1 MLIPIVA
8 FDWEKEYREVKK
20 NSIKKTLKHF
30 IFCNFKSNV
39 KKIYIYCEWLKSNGY
54 RIKIFTVLSIY
65 LSK

>member
-39 KKIYIYCEWLKSNGY
+39 KKIYIYCEWLNPMAIGLKFSP
-54 RIKIFTVLSIY
+54 F
-65 LSK
+65 